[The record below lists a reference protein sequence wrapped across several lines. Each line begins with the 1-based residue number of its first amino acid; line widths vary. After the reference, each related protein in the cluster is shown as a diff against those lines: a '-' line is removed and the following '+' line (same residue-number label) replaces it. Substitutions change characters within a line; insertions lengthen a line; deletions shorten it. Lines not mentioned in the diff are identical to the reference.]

1 MADIIK
7 LLPDSVANQIA
18 AGEVVQRPSS
28 VVKELVENALDAGAT
43 QIDVLI
49 MDAGRTSIQIIDDGK
64 GMSETDARM
73 SFERH
78 ATSKIRKAE
87 DLFNLH
93 TMGFRGEALASI
105 AAVSQVELK
114 TRRADDEL
122 GTQIVISGGMLEH
135 QEPTNCAEGSNF
147 CVRNLFF
154 NIPARRKFL
163 KSNQVEMNNILQE
176 FERIVLVHPEVG
188 FSLYS
193 NESEMYRL
201 PVSTFRQRITAL
213 FGKKINQQL
222 LPVEVE
228 TSLVKI
234 KGYVGLPEAA
244 KKKGAHQF
252 FFVNGRYMRH
262 PYFHKAVSE
271 AYERLVPQGEQVPYF
286 LEFEVEPEN
295 IDVNIHPTKTEIKF
309 ENEQAIWQI
318 IAAAVKESLGKFN
331 AAPSIDF
338 DQEGN
343 VDIVPL
349 MGSDAVSVPTVDFDP
364 NYNPFDAMSRLAS
377 APSFGSSPSNRKSV
391 PDWEPLYNGFE
402 KGETVDLNFDEPQ
415 MDAQLF
421 SQEEQTFRSAM
432 NEEDEPDA
440 VASVPNET
448 KSEAASAD
456 YLQIQGQYI
465 ITPTSGGIMIIDQ
478 HRASA
483 RIIFDHLM
491 SQFETHKSA
500 TQKLIFPEMLRVS
513 ASEAVVLES
522 IIEDIEILG
531 FEINNLGGGSF
542 SIAGIPADME
552 GLDAAGMIQEL
563 IHTALEKSKDVKEEV
578 REQLAVKLA
587 NRAAIP
593 VGQFLTPYEMHELVS
608 TLFVSTMPNLTPDGK
623 RVLVIK
629 KCNEIEKMF

>member
-262 PYFHKAVSE
+262 PYFHKAVTE

-364 NYNPFDAMSRLAS
+364 NYNPFDAMSRPAS

-432 NEEDEPDA
+432 NEEDEPDT
-440 VASVPNET
+440 VASVQKET

-491 SQFETHKSA
+491 NQFETRKSA

-522 IIEDIEILG
+522 IIDDIEILG

-629 KCNEIEKMF
+629 KCSEIEKMF

>member
-1 MADIIK
+1 
-7 LLPDSVANQIA
+7 
-18 AGEVVQRPSS
+18 
-28 VVKELVENALDAGAT
+28 
-43 QIDVLI
+43 
-49 MDAGRTSIQIIDDGK
+49 
-64 GMSETDARM
+64 
-73 SFERH
+73 
-78 ATSKIRKAE
+78 
-87 DLFNLH
+87 
-93 TMGFRGEALASI
+93 
-105 AAVSQVELK
+105 
-114 TRRADDEL
+114 
-122 GTQIVISGGMLEH
+122 
-135 QEPTNCAEGSNF
+135 
-147 CVRNLFF
+147 
-154 NIPARRKFL
+154 
-163 KSNQVEMNNILQE
+163 
-176 FERIVLVHPEVG
+176 
-188 FSLYS
+188 
-193 NESEMYRL
+193 
-201 PVSTFRQRITAL
+201 
-213 FGKKINQQL
+213 
-222 LPVEVE
+222 
-228 TSLVKI
+228 
-234 KGYVGLPEAA
+234 
-244 KKKGAHQF
+244 
-252 FFVNGRYMRH
+252 
-262 PYFHKAVSE
+262 
-271 AYERLVPQGEQVPYF
+271 VPYF

-364 NYNPFDAMSRLAS
+364 NYNPFDAMSRPAS

-432 NEEDEPDA
+432 NEEDEPDT
-440 VASVPNET
+440 VASVQKET

-522 IIEDIEILG
+522 IIDDIEILG

-552 GLDAAGMIQEL
+552 GLDATGLIQEL

-593 VGQFLTPYEMHELVS
+593 VGKFLTPYEMHELVS

>member
-1 MADIIK
+1 
-7 LLPDSVANQIA
+7 
-18 AGEVVQRPSS
+18 
-28 VVKELVENALDAGAT
+28 
-43 QIDVLI
+43 
-49 MDAGRTSIQIIDDGK
+49 
-64 GMSETDARM
+64 
-73 SFERH
+73 
-78 ATSKIRKAE
+78 
-87 DLFNLH
+87 
-93 TMGFRGEALASI
+93 
-105 AAVSQVELK
+105 K

-262 PYFHKAVSE
+262 PYFHKAVTE

-364 NYNPFDAMSRLAS
+364 NYNPFDAMSRPAS

-432 NEEDEPDA
+432 NEEDEPDT
-440 VASVPNET
+440 VASVQKET

-522 IIEDIEILG
+522 IIDDIEILG

-578 REQLAVKLA
+578 REQMAVKLA

-629 KCNEIEKMF
+629 KCSEIEKMF

>member
-262 PYFHKAVSE
+262 PYFHKAVTE

-349 MGSDAVSVPTVDFDP
+349 MGGDAISVPTVDFDP
-364 NYNPFDAMSRLAS
+364 NYNPFDAMSKPAS
-377 APSFGSSPSNRKSV
+377 APSFGSSSSNRKSV

-432 NEEDEPDA
+432 NEEDEPDT
-440 VASVPNET
+440 VASVQKET

-491 SQFETHKSA
+491 SQFETRKSA

-629 KCNEIEKMF
+629 KCSEIEKMF

>member
-262 PYFHKAVSE
+262 PYFHKAVTE

-349 MGSDAVSVPTVDFDP
+349 MGGDAISVPTVDFDP
-364 NYNPFDAMSRLAS
+364 NYNPFDAMSKPAS
-377 APSFGSSPSNRKSV
+377 APSFGSSSSNRKSV

-432 NEEDEPDA
+432 NEEDEPDT
-440 VASVPNET
+440 VASVQKET

-491 SQFETHKSA
+491 SQFETRKSA

-623 RVLVIK
+623 RVLAIK
-629 KCNEIEKMF
+629 KCSEIEKMF